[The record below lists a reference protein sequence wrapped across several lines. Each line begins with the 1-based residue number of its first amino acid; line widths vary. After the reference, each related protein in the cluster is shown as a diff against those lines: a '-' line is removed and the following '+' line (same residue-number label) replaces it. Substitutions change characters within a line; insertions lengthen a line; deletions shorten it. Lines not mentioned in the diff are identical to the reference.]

1 MMSKWMHS
9 ALLAA
14 ATLALAPSVFA
25 QTQAPL
31 KFAYINS
38 AKILAEAPGRAAA
51 ESTYNREVATARE
64 QLQRMDD
71 SLKAMVATYEKDAPA
86 LDSARR
92 DARGKTIRDTET
104 QFSQRAQDLNN
115 QMQERQAELARPL
128 MDQVSQVLD
137 QVRAQGGYT
146 MIFDVGAQG
155 STLVSADKSLDITD
169 AVLARLKALG
179 PPKATASATPPPPTR
194 QTPAAKPVG
203 PAQKP
208 AGVTRP
214 KP

>member
-1 MMSKWMHS
+1 MHS
-9 ALLAA
+9 AVFAA
-14 ATLALAPSVFA
+14 ATLALAPSAFA
-25 QTQAPL
+25 QAPVKL
-31 KFAYINS
+31 GYINS
-38 AKILAEAPGRAAA
+38 QKILADAPGRAGA
-51 ESTYNREVATARE
+51 EATYNREMATARE

-71 SLKAMVATYEKDAPA
+71 SLKTMVASYEKDAPT

-92 DARGKTIRDTET
+92 ETRGKTIRDTEARFT
-104 QFSQRAQDLNN
+104 QHATELNN
-115 QMQERQAELARPL
+115 QMQQRQADLARPL

-155 STLVSADKSLDITD
+155 SALVSADKTLDLTD
-169 AVLARLKALG
+169 TVLARLKVLG
-179 PPKATASATPPPPTR
+179 PPKASATNPSVTPTPTK
-194 QTPAAKPVG
+194 QVG

>member
-1 MMSKWMHS
+1 MSKWMHS
-9 ALLAA
+9 ALFAA

-25 QTQAPL
+25 QAPAKL
-31 KFAYINS
+31 GYINS
-38 AKILAEAPGRAAA
+38 QKILAEAPGRADA
-51 ESTYNREVATARE
+51 EATYNREMATARE

-71 SLKAMVATYEKDAPA
+71 SLKGMVATYEKDAPA

-92 DARGKTIRDTET
+92 DVRGKTIRDTEAK
-104 QFSQRAQDLNN
+104 FSQRAAELNG
-115 QMQERQAELARPL
+115 QMQQRQADLARPL
-128 MDQVSQVLD
+128 MDQVSHVLD
-137 QVRAQGGYT
+137 EVRTQGGFA

-155 STLVSADKSLDITD
+155 SALVSADKSLDLTD
-169 AVLARLKALG
+169 TVLARLKVLG
-179 PPKATASATPPPPTR
+179 PPKTTSTAPI
-194 QTPAAKPVG
+194 PAPVTKQVG

>member
-1 MMSKWMHS
+1 MSKWMHS
-9 ALLAA
+9 AVFAA
-14 ATLALAPSVFA
+14 ATLALAPSAFA
-25 QTQAPL
+25 QAPVKL
-31 KFAYINS
+31 GYINS
-38 AKILAEAPGRAAA
+38 QKILADAPGRAGA
-51 ESTYNREVATARE
+51 EATYNREMATARE

-71 SLKAMVATYEKDAPA
+71 SLKTMVASYEKDAPT

-92 DARGKTIRDTET
+92 ETRGKTIRDTEARFT
-104 QFSQRAQDLNN
+104 QHATELNN
-115 QMQERQAELARPL
+115 QMQQRQADLARPL

-155 STLVSADKSLDITD
+155 SALVSADKTLDLTD
-169 AVLARLKALG
+169 TVLARLKVLG
-179 PPKATASATPPPPTR
+179 PPKASATNPSATPTPTK
-194 QTPAAKPVG
+194 QVG

>member
-1 MMSKWMHS
+1 MSKWMHS
-9 ALLAA
+9 AVFAA
-14 ATLALAPSVFA
+14 ATLALAPSAFA
-25 QTQAPL
+25 QAPVKL
-31 KFAYINS
+31 GYINS
-38 AKILAEAPGRAAA
+38 QKILADAPGRAGA
-51 ESTYNREVATARE
+51 EATYNREMATARE

-71 SLKAMVATYEKDAPA
+71 SLKTMVASYEKDAPT

-92 DARGKTIRDTET
+92 ETRGKTIRDTEARFT
-104 QFSQRAQDLNN
+104 QHATELNN
-115 QMQERQAELARPL
+115 QMQQRQADLARPL

-155 STLVSADKSLDITD
+155 SALVSADKTLDLTD
-169 AVLARLKALG
+169 TVLARLKVLG
-179 PPKATASATPPPPTR
+179 PPKASATNPSVTPTPTK
-194 QTPAAKPVG
+194 QVG

>member
-9 ALLAA
+9 AIFAA
-14 ATLALAPSVFA
+14 ATLALAPSAFA
-25 QTQAPL
+25 QASVKL
-31 KFAYINS
+31 GYINS
-38 AKILAEAPGRAAA
+38 QKILAEAPGRAEA
-51 ESTYNREVATARE
+51 EATYNREMATARA

-86 LDSARR
+86 LDSVKR
-92 DARGKTIRDTET
+92 DARGKTIRETET
-104 QFSQRAQDLNN
+104 AFSQRAADLNN
-115 QMQERQAELARPL
+115 QMQQRQADLARPL

-137 QVRAQGGYT
+137 EVRLKGGYT

-155 STLVSADKSLDITD
+155 SALVSADKTLDLTD
-169 AVLARLKALG
+169 TVLARLKVLG
-179 PPKATASATPPPPTR
+179 PPKASAT
-194 QTPAAKPVG
+194 TPAATPAPATKRVG

>member
-9 ALLAA
+9 AIFAA
-14 ATLALAPSVFA
+14 ATLALAPMTFA
-25 QTQAPL
+25 QAPV
-31 KFAYINS
+31 KVAYINS
-38 AKILAEAPGRAAA
+38 QKILAEAPGRAEA
-51 ESTYNREVATARE
+51 ESTYNKEMATARQ

-71 SLKAMVATYEKDAPA
+71 SLKAMVATYEKEAPA

-92 DARGKTIRDTET
+92 DARGKTIRDTEAA
-104 QFSQRAQDLNN
+104 FSQRAADLNT
-115 QMQERQAELARPL
+115 QMQQRQADLARPL
-128 MDQVSQVLD
+128 MDQVSRVLD
-137 QVRAQGGYT
+137 EIRTQGGYT

-155 STLVSADKSLDITD
+155 SALVSADKSLDLTD
-169 AVLARLKALG
+169 TVLARLKALG
-179 PPKATASATPPPPTR
+179 PPKATASVPAQTTPPR
-194 QTPAAKPVG
+194 QVG